1 MENVFDD
8 YLNKRCE
15 MLSGNCSC
23 GKECFIFVKDSLVSR
38 FSVCKKCGKKIY
50 FLECDGCGSGFSIP
64 ENYKTISNGSWKCE
78 VCDKEHNKLADIQ
91 IENYTREE
99 LPKEISKKIPSDTS
113 IVKLIIL
120 SIVVYA
126 IIKAIPFIK
135 DFINKNDF

>member
-23 GKECFIFVKDSLVSR
+23 GKECFIFVKDFTVSR
-38 FSVCKKCGKKIY
+38 FTVCKKCGQKIY

-64 ENYKTISNGSWKCE
+64 EKAKNISNGSWKCE
-78 VCDKEHNKLADIQ
+78 VCDKEHNELADIQ
-91 IENYTREE
+91 IENYTQEE
-99 LPKEISKKIPSDTS
+99 LPKEISKKAVSKIST
-113 IVKLIIL
+113 VKFIIL
-120 SIVVYA
+120 SVIVYA
-126 IIKAIPFIK
+126 IIKVIPLVK